1 MEYTTRNKGKHKIY
15 ELVGSLDIYSASK
28 MKKEINTVIDDE
40 EIESLILDMSKVTH
54 MDSSGIALIA
64 NLQKKMKTAGSK
76 FALLKVTNDIM
87 AVLRLSSLDNFFTI
101 YASENEIPS

>member
-1 MEYTTRNKGKHKIY
+1 MEYTIRDKGIHKIY

-28 MKKEINTVIDDE
+28 MKKEINAVLDEDDID
-40 EIESLILDMSKVTH
+40 SLVLDMSKVTH

-76 FALLKVTNDIM
+76 FALLNVTNDIM

-101 YASENEIPS
+101 YNSETDLK

>member
-1 MEYTTRNKGKHKIY
+1 MEFTSKNKGVHKIF

-28 MKKEINTVIDDE
+28 MKKEINTVVDE
-40 EIESLILDMSKVTH
+40 EEIDSLVLDMSKVTH

-64 NLQKKMKTAGSK
+64 NLQKKMKTGGSK
-76 FALLKVTNDIM
+76 FALLNVTNDIM

-101 YASENEIPS
+101 YQSEADLK

>member
-1 MEYTTRNKGKHKIY
+1 MEYTTRNKGPHKIY

-28 MKKEINTVIDDE
+28 MKKEINAVIDEE
-40 EIESLILDMSKVTH
+40 EIDSLVLDMAKVTH

-64 NLQKKMKTAGSK
+64 NLQKKMKSSGSK
-76 FALLKVTNDIM
+76 FALLNVTNDIM

-101 YASENEIPS
+101 FSSEADLG

>member
-1 MEYTTRNKGKHKIY
+1 MEFTSKNKGQHKIF

-28 MKKEINTVIDDE
+28 MKKEINTVVDDE
-40 EIESLILDMSKVTH
+40 EIESLVLDMSKVTH

-76 FALLKVTNDIM
+76 FALLNVTNDIM

-101 YASENEIPS
+101 FQSEADLK